1 MVTAGV
7 LNCTLAFS
15 ASFTLRMVAPL
26 PLYAA
31 MAPMLSDVPVI
42 VQLLTL
48 LFFSSPLS
56 WPMMPKF
63 VAVTPPAVPL
73 AAVTAALTCTF
84 SMDAPL
90 LLLPAMPP
98 TSPLVA

>member
-7 LNCTLAFS
+7 LNRTSAFA
-15 ASFTLRMVAPL
+15 ASFTLRMVASAL
-26 PLYAA
+26 LYAA

-48 LFFSSPLS
+48 LLSSPVS

-73 AAVTAALTCTF
+73 AAVTSALTCTF
-84 SMDAPL
+84 SISASL

-98 TSPLVA
+98 ASPLVA